1 MDWSVYAFVVS
12 TFALFTSILAYSNE
26 CQRHRRTKRLAE
38 SETECLNRQIASLEN
53 GTKLLKRENER
64 LTSVVIA
71 DLASEIKLLKNKPK
85 SKEILQ
91 MLSEMNGDGS
101 VLSIQVMDQD
111 NIYYH
116 TGK

>member
-38 SETECLNRQIASLEN
+38 SETECLNRQIASL
-53 GTKLLKRENER
+53 
-64 LTSVVIA
+64 
-71 DLASEIKLLKNKPK
+71 ASEIKLLKNKPK